1 MADLI
6 LTHAA
11 DAAGRA
17 KRVAA
22 RLEDLGY
29 TVRTDLEA
37 DGALSPH
44 SRRKLNEAIAQASCV
59 LVLWSKDA
67 SAAPA
72 LLAAAAQA
80 KASGK
85 LALARL
91 DAAAPPANLAGA
103 APIDL
108 SGWMGRDTRPWRSLV
123 AALPSSKTK
132 GRAAAPRR
140 APSTAPRMERKPM
153 TLLGAIGLRLQPLLA
168 AGIMLA
174 VVGIAAIA
182 YAQMNGLPPEVA
194 AQLPPGLT
202 SVLQK

>member
-1 MADLI
+1 MAELI

-22 RLEDLGY
+22 RLEKLGF
-29 TVRTDLEA
+29 TVRTDLEPA
-37 DGALSPH
+37 GALSPH
-44 SRRKLNEAIAQASCV
+44 ARRKMNDAIAQASCV
-59 LVLWSKDA
+59 LVLWSKEA
-67 SAAPA
+67 AAAPA

-91 DAAAPPANLAGA
+91 DAAAPPANLAGS

-108 SGWMGRDTRPWRSLV
+108 SGWMGRDTRPWRSLI
-123 AALPSSKTK
+123 ASLPSSKAK
-132 GRAAAPRR
+132 PRATSPRR
-140 APSTAPRMERKPM
+140 ATTPRVERKPIS
-153 TLLGAIGLRLQPLLA
+153 LIGAIGLRLQPLLA
-168 AGIMLA
+168 ASIMLA
-174 VVGIAAIA
+174 IVGAAAIV
-182 YAQMNGLPPEVA
+182 YAQANGLPATLA
-194 AQLPPGLT
+194 AQLPPALS